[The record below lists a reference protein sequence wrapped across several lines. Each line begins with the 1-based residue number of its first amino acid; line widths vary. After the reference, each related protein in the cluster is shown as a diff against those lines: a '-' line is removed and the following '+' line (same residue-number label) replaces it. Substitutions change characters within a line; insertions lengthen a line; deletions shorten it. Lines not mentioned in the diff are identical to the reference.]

1 MKKYL
6 FRFLLKDKIYLK
18 KMISRA
24 EREIANLKEQISKK
38 DNQIE
43 VLQTLIVRQNE
54 NGLKGQVSML
64 SNTSPNTKSK
74 AVQETSMAVNVV
86 PITKRFEAKNKTQL
100 EKQTTDIEE
109 GTLEDI
115 LDHFDP
121 MNSAEM
127 ALLDEEIEKNRE
139 LDRRR
144 PKDG

>member
-6 FRFLLKDKIYLK
+6 FRFLLKDKIYLEK
-18 KMISRA
+18 TISNA
-24 EREIANLKEQISKK
+24 ERQIADLKEQISKK

-43 VLQTLIVRQNE
+43 FLQTLIINQNKSGSE
-54 NGLKGQVSML
+54 GEVPMSSNL
-64 SNTSPNTKSK
+64 SPSTQTTTAQKTSKPL
-74 AVQETSMAVNVV
+74 NVV
-86 PITKRFEAKNKTQL
+86 PLTRRFEVENKTQL

-109 GTLEDI
+109 GILEDI

-139 LDRRR
+139 
-144 PKDG
+144 

>member
-6 FRFLLKDKIYLK
+6 FRFLLKDKIYLE

-43 VLQTLIVRQNE
+43 FLQTLIIRQNE

-64 SNTSPNTKSK
+64 SNISPNKKSK
-74 AVQETSMAVNVV
+74 AVQETSKAVNVV
-86 PITKRFEAKNKTQL
+86 PITKRFEAENKTQL
-100 EKQTTDIEE
+100 EKQKTDIEE

-144 PKDG
+144 PKDS

>member
-6 FRFLLKDKIYLK
+6 FRFLLKDKIYLE

-24 EREIANLKEQISKK
+24 EREIANLKEQIFKK

-43 VLQTLIVRQNE
+43 VLQTLIIRQNE
-54 NGLKGQVSML
+54 NGLKGQVPML
-64 SNTSPNTKSK
+64 SNISSNTKSK
-74 AVQETSMAVNVV
+74 AVQKTSIAVNVV
-86 PITKRFEAKNKTQL
+86 PITKRSEAENKTQL
-100 EKQTTDIEE
+100 EKQTTDIED

-144 PKDG
+144 PKDN

>member
-6 FRFLLKDKIYLK
+6 FRFLLKDKIYLE

-24 EREIANLKEQISKK
+24 EREIANLKEQIFKK

-43 VLQTLIVRQNE
+43 VLQTLIIRQNE

-64 SNTSPNTKSK
+64 SNISPNTKSK

-86 PITKRFEAKNKTQL
+86 PITKRFEAENKTQL
-100 EKQTTDIEE
+100 EKQTTDIED

-144 PKDG
+144 PKDS

>member
-6 FRFLLKDKIYLK
+6 FRFLLKDKIYLE
-18 KMISRA
+18 KMILNA
-24 EREIANLKEQISKK
+24 EREIADLKEQISKK

-43 VLQTLIVRQNE
+43 FLQTLIIKQNKSGSE
-54 NGLKGQVSML
+54 GEVPMSSNL
-64 SNTSPNTKSK
+64 SPSTQTTTAQKTSKPL
-74 AVQETSMAVNVV
+74 NVV
-86 PITKRFEAKNKTQL
+86 PLTRRFEVENKTQL

-109 GTLEDI
+109 GILEDI

-139 LDRRR
+139 
-144 PKDG
+144 

>member
-6 FRFLLKDKIYLK
+6 FRFLLKDKIYLE

-24 EREIANLKEQISKK
+24 EREIANLKGQISKK

-43 VLQTLIVRQNE
+43 FLQTLIIKQNE

-64 SNTSPNTKSK
+64 SNISPNTKSK
-74 AVQETSMAVNVV
+74 AVQETSKAVNVV
-86 PITKRFEAKNKTQL
+86 PITKRFEAENKTQL
-100 EKQTTDIEE
+100 EKQTPDIEE

-144 PKDG
+144 PKDS

>member
-1 MKKYL
+1 
-6 FRFLLKDKIYLK
+6 
-18 KMISRA
+18 MISRA

-43 VLQTLIVRQNE
+43 FLQTLIIRQNE

-64 SNTSPNTKSK
+64 SNISPNTKSK
-74 AVQETSMAVNVV
+74 VVQETSKAVNVV
-86 PITKRFEAKNKTQL
+86 PITKRFEAEIKTQL

-144 PKDG
+144 PKDS

>member
-6 FRFLLKDKIYLK
+6 FRFLLKDKIYLE
-18 KMISRA
+18 KMISNA
-24 EREIANLKEQISKK
+24 EREMANLKEQISKK

-43 VLQTLIVRQNE
+43 FLQTLIIRQNE

-64 SNTSPNTKSK
+64 SNISPNTKSK
-74 AVQETSMAVNVV
+74 AVQETSKAVNVV
-86 PITKRFEAKNKTQL
+86 PITKRFEAENKTQL
-100 EKQTTDIEE
+100 EKQKTDIEE

-144 PKDG
+144 PKDS

>member
-6 FRFLLKDKIYLK
+6 LRFLLKDKIYLE

-24 EREIANLKEQISKK
+24 EREIADLKEQISKK

-43 VLQTLIVRQNE
+43 FLQTLIIRQNE

-64 SNTSPNTKSK
+64 SNISPNTKSK
-74 AVQETSMAVNVV
+74 AVQETSKAVNVV
-86 PITKRFEAKNKTQL
+86 PITKRFEAENKTQL

-144 PKDG
+144 PKDS

>member
-6 FRFLLKDKIYLK
+6 FRFLFKDKIYLE
-18 KMISRA
+18 KMISHA

-43 VLQTLIVRQNE
+43 FLQTLIIRQNE
-54 NGLKGQVSML
+54 NGLKGQVSIL
-64 SNTSPNTKSK
+64 SNISTNTKGK
-74 AVQETSMAVNVV
+74 AVQETRKAVNVV
-86 PITKRFEAKNKTQL
+86 PITKRFEAENKTQL

-139 LDRRR
+139 LDRRKL
-144 PKDG
+144 KDS

>member
-6 FRFLLKDKIYLK
+6 FRFLLKDKIYLE

-38 DNQIE
+38 DSQIE
-43 VLQTLIVRQNE
+43 FLQTLIIRQNE

-64 SNTSPNTKSK
+64 SNSSPNTKSK
-74 AVQETSMAVNVV
+74 AVQETTKAVNVV
-86 PITKRFEAKNKTQL
+86 PITKRFEAENKTQL
-100 EKQTTDIEE
+100 EKQKTDIEE

-144 PKDG
+144 PKDS

>member
-1 MKKYL
+1 MN
-6 FRFLLKDKIYLK
+6 
-18 KMISRA
+18 SRA

-43 VLQTLIVRQNE
+43 FLQTLIIRQNE

-64 SNTSPNTKSK
+64 SNISPNTKSK
-74 AVQETSMAVNVV
+74 AVQQTSKAVNVV
-86 PITKRFEAKNKTQL
+86 PITKRFEAENKTQL

-139 LDRRR
+139 LDRRK
-144 PKDG
+144 PKDS

>member
-6 FRFLLKDKIYLK
+6 FRFLLKDKIYLE

-24 EREIANLKEQISKK
+24 EREIANLKQQISKK

-43 VLQTLIVRQNE
+43 FLQTLIIRQNE

-64 SNTSPNTKSK
+64 SNISPNTKSK
-74 AVQETSMAVNVV
+74 AVQETSKAVNVV
-86 PITKRFEAKNKTQL
+86 PITKRFEAENKTQL
-100 EKQTTDIEE
+100 EKQKTDIEE

-115 LDHFDP
+115 LDHIDP

-139 LDRRR
+139 LDRRK
-144 PKDG
+144 PKDS

>member
-6 FRFLLKDKIYLK
+6 FRFLLKDKIYLE
-18 KMISRA
+18 KMISHA

-43 VLQTLIVRQNE
+43 VLQTLIIRQNE
-54 NGLKGQVSML
+54 NGLEGQVSML
-64 SNTSPNTKSK
+64 RNFSTNTKGK
-74 AVQETSMAVNVV
+74 AVQETSKAVNVV
-86 PITKRFEAKNKTQL
+86 PITKQFEAENKTQL
-100 EKQTTDIEE
+100 EKQTTDIDE
-109 GTLEDI
+109 GTLEDV

-144 PKDG
+144 PKDN

>member
-6 FRFLLKDKIYLK
+6 FRFLLKDTIYLE

-24 EREIANLKEQISKK
+24 EREIANLKEQIFKK

-43 VLQTLIVRQNE
+43 VLQTLIIRQNE

-64 SNTSPNTKSK
+64 SNISPNTKSK

-86 PITKRFEAKNKTQL
+86 PITKRFEAENKTQL
-100 EKQTTDIEE
+100 EKQTTDIED

-144 PKDG
+144 PKDN

>member
-6 FRFLLKDKIYLK
+6 FRFLLKDKIYLE

-43 VLQTLIVRQNE
+43 FLQTLIIRQND
-54 NGLKGQVSML
+54 GLKGQVSML
-64 SNTSPNTKSK
+64 SNISPNTKSK
-74 AVQETSMAVNVV
+74 VVQETSKAVNVV
-86 PITKRFEAKNKTQL
+86 PITKRFEAENKTQL

-139 LDRRR
+139 LDRRK
-144 PKDG
+144 PKDS

>member
-6 FRFLLKDKIYLK
+6 FRFLLNDEMYLQK
-18 KMISRA
+18 RLSHAKQ
-24 EREIANLKEQISKK
+24 EILDLKEQISKK

-43 VLQTLIVRQNE
+43 FLQTLIIKQNKSGSE
-54 NGLKGQVSML
+54 GRPPMSTDL
-64 SNTSPNTKSK
+64 SPNTQNAAAQKNTK
-74 AVQETSMAVNVV
+74 PVNV
-86 PITKRFEAKNKTQL
+86 IQLSKRFEFEDKTRL

-139 LDRRR
+139 LERRK
-144 PKDG
+144 PKDS

>member
-6 FRFLLKDKIYLK
+6 FRFLLKDKIYLE

-43 VLQTLIVRQNE
+43 FLQTLIIRQNE
-54 NGLKGQVSML
+54 NGLKGQVSMFRNF
-64 SNTSPNTKSK
+64 STNTKGK
-74 AVQETSMAVNVV
+74 AVQETSKAVNVV
-86 PITKRFEAKNKTQL
+86 PITKQFEAENKTQL
-100 EKQTTDIEE
+100 EKQTTDIDE
-109 GTLEDI
+109 GTLEDV

-144 PKDG
+144 QKDS

>member
-6 FRFLLKDKIYLK
+6 FRFLLKDKIYLE

-43 VLQTLIVRQNE
+43 FLQTLIIRQNE

-64 SNTSPNTKSK
+64 SNISPNKKSK
-74 AVQETSMAVNVV
+74 AVQETSKAVNVV
-86 PITKRFEAKNKTQL
+86 PITKRFEAENKTQL
-100 EKQTTDIEE
+100 EKQKTDIEE

>member
-6 FRFLLKDKIYLK
+6 FRFLLKDKIYLE

-24 EREIANLKEQISKK
+24 EREIANLKEQIFKK

-43 VLQTLIVRQNE
+43 VLQTLIIRQNE

-64 SNTSPNTKSK
+64 SNISPNTKSK

-86 PITKRFEAKNKTQL
+86 PITKRSEAENKTQL
-100 EKQTTDIEE
+100 EKQTTDIED

-144 PKDG
+144 PKDN

>member
-6 FRFLLKDKIYLK
+6 FRFLLKDKIYLE

-24 EREIANLKEQISKK
+24 EREIANLKEQIFKK

-43 VLQTLIVRQNE
+43 VLQTLIIRQNE

-64 SNTSPNTKSK
+64 SNISPNTKSK

-86 PITKRFEAKNKTQL
+86 PITKRFEAENKTQL
-100 EKQTTDIEE
+100 EKQTTDIED

-144 PKDG
+144 PKDN

>member
-6 FRFLLKDKIYLK
+6 FRFLLKDKIYLE

-43 VLQTLIVRQNE
+43 VLQTLIIRQNE

-64 SNTSPNTKSK
+64 SNISPNTKSK

-144 PKDG
+144 PKDS

>member
-43 VLQTLIVRQNE
+43 VLQTLIIRQNE
-54 NGLKGQVSML
+54 SGLKGQVSML
-64 SNTSPNTKSK
+64 SNISPNTKSK
-74 AVQETSMAVNVV
+74 AVQETSKAVNVV
-86 PITKRFEAKNKTQL
+86 PITKRFEAENKTQL

-127 ALLDEEIEKNRE
+127 ALLDEEIEKDRE

-144 PKDG
+144 PKDS